1 MTDFSSYF
9 TSFSLNVFPKH
20 TLCTFKMLPEIYYH
34 GINAYG
40 IYQISPNPHIRL
52 SLPRVA
58 TRVRQ

>member
-40 IYQISPNPHIRL
+40 IYQTLISGCRYHESPPG
-52 SLPRVA
+52 
-58 TRVRQ
+58 